1 MNLIDIVALVLIG
14 FGAWRGYKNGM
25 ITEVTGLLGLIIGV
39 WAGMRLAFVFANY
52 YRDNFDIPE
61 NYIPLLAFLTAFLLG
76 IGAVYLLGRA
86 LHKVV
91 HSVALGLPNRAA
103 GVAFGAA
110 KWAFIVGTVLSLVGN
125 SQIVAPQTV
134 NESKAYPL
142 LGNYCKGVQAYTI
155 GLIPQAT
162 NVFND
167 VENYFVG
174 LDSVRG
180 ERTGAPG
187 AFPPLDSMAVQP

>member
-1 MNLIDIVALVLIG
+1 MNLIDIIALVLIG
-14 FGAWRGYKNGM
+14 VGAWRGYRNGM
-25 ITEVTGLLGLIIGV
+25 ITEIAGLLGLVVGV
-39 WAGMRLAFVFANY
+39 WAGMKLAFIFANY
-52 YRDNFDIPE
+52 YRDHFDIPD

-76 IGAVYLLGRA
+76 IGGVYLLGRV

-125 SQIVAPQTV
+125 SGIFAKETIE
-134 NESKAYPL
+134 ESKAYPL
-142 LGNYCKGVQAYTI
+142 LGDYCKGVQGYTI
-155 GLIPQAT
+155 GLIPAAT
-162 NVFND
+162 NVFDD

-174 LDSVRG
+174 LDSTRNA
-180 ERTGAPG
+180 RQGAPVE
-187 AFPPLDSMAVQP
+187 DSLSVEP